1 MRVFVAGASGAIGQP
16 LVRQLV
22 YAGHKVIG
30 MTRREEAAAEIR
42 TAGADA
48 AVCDVFDPGALT
60 EAVTAMRPEVVVHEL
75 TALPDRLDYKDPHLY
90 TATNRVRTEGTRN
103 LIAAARSA
111 GARRLVAQS
120 ICTLYA
126 PVDGWVKDERAPL
139 LDDAPPPFGEGIAAT
154 RDLEGQVLGA
164 EGLEGL
170 VLRYGF
176 FYGPR
181 GTYTTNGY
189 WAEEF
194 RKRRFPIVGNG
205 EGMTSF
211 VQIEDAAAA
220 TAAAVERGEAG
231 IYNVCDDEP
240 ARGREWIPAYAAAV
254 GAKRPFRVP
263 KWIARLIAGKAL
275 AAMATSTRGASNE
288 KAKRELGWQPRYP
301 SWRRG
306 FREAL
311 G

>member
-1 MRVFVAGASGAIGQP
+1 
-16 LVRQLV
+16 
-22 YAGHKVIG
+22 
-30 MTRREEAAAEIR
+30 
-42 TAGADA
+42 
-48 AVCDVFDPGALT
+48 
-60 EAVTAMRPEVVVHEL
+60 VVVHEL
-75 TALPDRLDYKDPHLY
+75 TALPDRFDFKDPDLY

-103 LIAAARSA
+103 LIAAARGA

-126 PVDGWVKDERAPL
+126 PVGGWVKDERAPL

-181 GTYTTNGY
+181 GTYTTSGY

-211 VQIEDAAAA
+211 VQIEDAAAS
-220 TAAAVERGEAG
+220 TVAAVDRGEAG

-301 SWRRG
+301 SWRQG